1 MFFHLHPVWVPS
13 GIHCT
18 KPGLAQEVQRAL
30 CMQIMWKGFTTDP
43 DLPGCEKLV
52 MTDLNDKWLQ
62 QGLRIRISSA
72 DIEADASLI
81 PPQAIFAC
89 KGWNRSCCCLLV
101 LKACEELG
109 DVLLKAGL
117 NNCFNNSQG
126 FSLFCF
132 VEKKI
137 KRLDR

>member
-1 MFFHLHPVWVPS
+1 M
-13 GIHCT
+13 
-18 KPGLAQEVQRAL
+18 L
-30 CMQIMWKGFTTDP
+30 CMQIMWKGFQTDP

-52 MTDLNDKWLQ
+52 MTDLNDKWLR
-62 QGLRIRISSA
+62 GSRMRVSSA

-109 DVLLKAGL
+109 EVLTKAG
-117 NNCFNNSQG
+117 QKQ
-126 FSLFCF
+126 LF
-132 VEKKI
+132 
-137 KRLDR
+137 